1 MNQHLSSRRISKL
14 MAGGAAPDDLRH
26 ARQCPVCR
34 DEIAGLEQSLAHFRD
49 FARAIDGAFAPR
61 RVAVKTIW
69 GLYPPQKRSWLL
81 SLAFQTL
88 AVAMVFTVVSSPS
101 VRRAARQAFEL
112 YVPLDITTHEPSVHG
127 GGGGGDH
134 STLPASKGKL
144 PKPALRQFTP
154 PSATATNLNPKLA
167 IEPTIVA
174 PPDVPL
180 PQIASNDYGD
190 PLGKLGLSSNGP
202 GSRGGIGTGCCGGVG
217 PGNGPGAGPGSDGG
231 VNGGVFRS
239 GRGVSAPQVLYQVEP
254 EYSEEARKAKY
265 QGVVVLKVIVDPS
278 GRVTNP
284 VVVSSLGL
292 GLDEK
297 AIEAVKKWRFRPG
310 YKDGKPVP
318 VFADIYVTFRLL

>member
-1 MNQHLSSRRISKL
+1 MNQHLSSRRISKW
-14 MAGGAAPDDLRH
+14 MAGDPAAQDLRH
-26 ARQCPVCR
+26 VRDCLACRGQVARV
-34 DEIAGLEQSLAHFRD
+34 EQSLAHFRD
-49 FARAIDGAFAPR
+49 FARTLESVAAPR

-81 SLAFQTL
+81 ALAFQAL
-88 AVAMVFTVVSSPS
+88 AVAMVFTMASSS
-101 VRRAARQAFEL
+101 SLREAARQAFEL
-112 YVPLDITTHEPSVHG
+112 YVPLDITTYKPSVHG

-134 STLPASKGKL
+134 SPLPASKGKL

-154 PSATATNLNPKLA
+154 PTAVVNNPDPKLA
-167 IEPTIVA
+167 IEPTIVV

-180 PQIASNDYGD
+180 PQIALNEYGD
-190 PLGKLGLSSNGP
+190 PLGKLGLPSNGP

-217 PGNGPGAGPGSDGG
+217 PSTGPGFGLGSDGG
-231 VNGGVFRS
+231 INGGVFRS
-239 GRGVSAPQVLYQVEP
+239 GRGVSAPLIVYKVEP

-265 QGVVVLKVIVDPS
+265 QGTVVLKVIVDPS
-278 GRVTNP
+278 GRVVNP
-284 VVVSSLGL
+284 VVVQSLGL

-318 VFADIYVTFRLL
+318 VFADIEVSFRLL